1 MKLAELG
8 SLVREKRESKNLSIE
23 DVSKA
28 IKIPKQSLMAIEQG
42 DLGVIGY
49 ETYYK
54 SFLKCYVQ
62 YLGSSFAEYQELV
75 KNIEEFS
82 EDTAVEKAL
91 KPQYGEPE
99 EEKAKPRDKKLAI
112 QLLVLAIL
120 GGSAYFYFSQSD
132 MFGGDKTE
140 TAVVE
145 EKAKAEPAPAVKKET
160 NKEDAASQIALAE
173 QKSASAVFEQKAEEN
188 TDAAQ
193 KDNNKP
199 DEKQQTAAEKEN
211 GKNDKAGNVPVQNTA
226 ELVMQ
231 KTEEQEQ
238 KKEETQPVDL
248 ESFLKEY
255 PTAQVIDWK
264 NVAEPQK
271 GEQQAVMYAKQDC
284 WMQYNQDGKSGHF
297 ILKRGEQRVFNFKQS
312 LYFKIAN
319 GSAITLFHNKKP
331 VAVGDSSKVREVNL
345 K

>member
-1 MKLAELG
+1 MNLAELG

-28 IKIPKQSLMAIEQG
+28 IKIPRQSLMAIEQG
-42 DLGVIGY
+42 DLEVIGY

-75 KNIEEFS
+75 KNVEEFS
-82 EDTAVEKAL
+82 EETAVEKTL

-112 QLLVLAIL
+112 QLLILAIL

-132 MFGGDKTE
+132 MFGGDKAE
-140 TAVVE
+140 TVVVE
-145 EKAKAEPAPAVKKET
+145 EKAKTEPAPAVKKEIE
-160 NKEDAASQIALAE
+160 NEKAASQIALAE
-173 QKSASAVFEQKAEEN
+173 QKNTAAVSEQKAEES
-188 TDAAQ
+188 TDAVQ
-193 KDNNKP
+193 KDNKP
-199 DEKQQTAAEKEN
+199 DENQQAAAEK
-211 GKNDKAGNVPVQNTA
+211 GKNDKAGNAPVQNTA
-226 ELVMQ
+226 ELVVQ

-238 KKEETQPVDL
+238 KKEETQAADL
-248 ESFLKEY
+248 ESFLKEN
-255 PTAQVIDWK
+255 PSAQVIDWK

>member
-1 MKLAELG
+1 M
-8 SLVREKRESKNLSIE
+8 
-23 DVSKA
+23 
-28 IKIPKQSLMAIEQG
+28 
-42 DLGVIGY
+42 
-49 ETYYK
+49 
-54 SFLKCYVQ
+54 
-62 YLGSSFAEYQELV
+62 
-75 KNIEEFS
+75 
-82 EDTAVEKAL
+82 
-91 KPQYGEPE
+91 
-99 EEKAKPRDKKLAI
+99 
-112 QLLVLAIL
+112 VLAIL

-132 MFGGDKTE
+132 MFGGEKTE

-160 NKEDAASQIALAE
+160 NKEDADSQIALAE
-173 QKSASAVFEQKAEEN
+173 QKSASPVFEQKAEEN

-193 KDNNKP
+193 KDNNKS

-211 GKNDKAGNVPVQNTA
+211 GKN
-226 ELVMQ
+226 ELVVQ

-255 PTAQVIDWK
+255 PAAQVIDWK